1 MIEKIRDFFKHNLVF
16 KLISLAVAFFI
27 WLLVVNISNPEVT
40 ETVTAKLKV
49 LYADEF
55 EEAGKTYSIDTENVR
70 ISYKVRSDYRRQIN
84 PESFEVYVD
93 LRDYSITGAVPI
105 YVEPSSRIS
114 DMISD
119 ITINPMVAHVDTED
133 MVETSFAAETKLVG
147 TPAAGKVAGPVT
159 LSSNEITLYGPS
171 SDISSISRVE
181 FDVNIEAAEADVS
194 GTAVPVFYDAEGNI
208 IELSKDVL
216 IRNEISYT
224 AQIYSTKEVYVS
236 ALVTGTPAV
245 GYILNSINITPDS
258 MEVYGTE
265 EALSGITS
273 ITIPEHMIDISE
285 ATRNV
290 TVSLNIS
297 ELLPEGVTAAGG
309 GDVTV
314 VAVITQDRRTE
325 SSTTGAGD
333 ETETESETETSATA
347 HSSAETDGQ
356 ETASGHAQEGHVQET
371 SDAAEG
377 GSDTEAE
384 GIEEISDTSGNENVS
399 ETHNV
404 IRSHET
410 DPA

>member
-1 MIEKIRDFFKHNLVF
+1 MIDKIRDFFKHNLIF
-16 KLISLAVAFFI
+16 KLISLAVAFLI

-70 ISYKVRSDYRRQIN
+70 ISYKVRSDYRRQIT
-84 PESFEVYVD
+84 PESFDVYVD

-105 YVEPSSRIS
+105 YVEPSSRIA

-119 ITINPMVAHVDTED
+119 ITISPMVAHVDTED
-133 MVETSFAAETKLVG
+133 MVETSFAAEAKLVG

-171 SDISSISRVE
+171 SDISNISRVE
-181 FDVNIEAAEADVS
+181 FDINIEAAEADVS

-208 IELSKDVL
+208 IELSPDIL
-216 IRNEISYT
+216 IRNELTYT

-258 MEVYGTE
+258 MEVYGTD

-290 TVSLNIS
+290 TVSLNVS

-314 VAVITQDRRTE
+314 VVVITQDRRTE
-325 SSTTGAGD
+325 SSTAATGD
-333 ETETESETETSATA
+333 ETGTESETEIPAANTS
-347 HSSAETDGQ
+347 SSAETDSQGP
-356 ETASGHAQEGHVQET
+356 ASGHVQEGGHAQDA
-371 SDAAEG
+371 SDAAG
-377 GSDTEAE
+377 GSSDTDAA
-384 GIEEISDTSGNENVS
+384 GIEEISDAAGNENVS
-399 ETHNV
+399 ETYNI
-404 IRSHET
+404 IRSH
-410 DPA
+410 

>member
-1 MIEKIRDFFKHNLVF
+1 MIDKIRDFFKHNLIF

-70 ISYKVRSDYRRQIN
+70 ISYKVRSDYRRQIS
-84 PESFEVYVD
+84 PESFDVYVD

-119 ITINPMVAHVDTED
+119 ITISPMVAHVDTED
-133 MVETSFAAETKLVG
+133 MVETSFAAEAKLVG

-171 SDISSISRVE
+171 SDISNISRVE
-181 FDVNIEAAEADVS
+181 FDVNIEAAEAEVS

-208 IELSKDVL
+208 IELSTDVL
-216 IRNEISYT
+216 IRNEITYT

-258 MEVYGTE
+258 MEVYGTD

-290 TVSLNIS
+290 TVSLNVS
-297 ELLPEGVTAAGG
+297 ELLPEGVTVAGG

-325 SSTTGAGD
+325 SSTTAPD
-333 ETETESETETSATA
+333 VEAEPSAEVSDA
-347 HSSAETDGQ
+347 EIHSSAETDSEG
-356 ETASGHAQEGHVQET
+356 TASGQTQEGHAQEA
-371 SDAAEG
+371 SDAADAA
-377 GSDTEAE
+377 SDTDAAD
-384 GIEEISDTSGNENVS
+384 IEEINDAAGNENVS
-399 ETHNV
+399 ETHNI

-410 DPA
+410 NPA

>member
-1 MIEKIRDFFKHNLVF
+1 MIDKIRDFFKHNLIF

-70 ISYKVRSDYRRQIN
+70 ISYKVRSDYRRQIS
-84 PESFEVYVD
+84 PESFDVYVD

-119 ITINPMVAHVDTED
+119 ITISPMVAHVDTED
-133 MVETSFAAETKLVG
+133 MVETSFAAEAKLVG

-171 SDISSISRVE
+171 SDISNISRVE
-181 FDVNIEAAEADVS
+181 FDVNIEAAEAEVS

-208 IELSKDVL
+208 IELSTDVL
-216 IRNEISYT
+216 IRNEITYT

-258 MEVYGTE
+258 MEVYGTD

-290 TVSLNIS
+290 TVSLNVS
-297 ELLPEGVTAAGG
+297 ELLPEGVTVAGG

-325 SSTTGAGD
+325 SSTTAPD
-333 ETETESETETSATA
+333 VEAEPSAEVSDA
-347 HSSAETDGQ
+347 EIHSSAETDSEG
-356 ETASGHAQEGHVQET
+356 TASGQTQEGHAQEA
-371 SDAAEG
+371 SDAADAA
-377 GSDTEAE
+377 SDTDAAD
-384 GIEEISDTSGNENVS
+384 IEEINDAAGSENVS
-399 ETHNV
+399 ETHNI

>member
-1 MIEKIRDFFKHNLVF
+1 MIDKIRDFFKHNLIF

-84 PESFEVYVD
+84 PESFDVYVD

-105 YVEPSSRIS
+105 YVEPSSWIS

-119 ITINPMVAHVDTED
+119 ITISPMVAHVDTED
-133 MVETSFAAETKLVG
+133 MVETSFAAEAKLVG

-171 SDISSISRVE
+171 SDISNISRVE
-181 FDVNIEAAEADVS
+181 FDVNIEAAEAEIS

-208 IELSKDVL
+208 IELSTDVL
-216 IRNEISYT
+216 IRNEITYT

-258 MEVYGTE
+258 MEVYGTD

-290 TVSLNIS
+290 TVSLNVS
-297 ELLPEGVTAAGG
+297 GLLPEGLTAAGG

-325 SSTTGAGD
+325 SSTTAPDD
-333 ETETESETETSATA
+333 ETEPSAEVSAAET
-347 HSSAETDGQ
+347 HSSAETDSEG
-356 ETASGHAQEGHVQET
+356 TASGQTQEGHAQDA
-371 SDAAEG
+371 SDADAA
-377 GSDTEAE
+377 SDTDAA
-384 GIEEISDTSGNENVS
+384 GIEEINDAAGNENVS
-399 ETHNV
+399 ETHNI

>member
-1 MIEKIRDFFKHNLVF
+1 MIDKIRDFFKHNLIF

-70 ISYKVRSDYRRQIN
+70 ISYKVRSDYRRQIS
-84 PESFEVYVD
+84 PESFDVYVD

-119 ITINPMVAHVDTED
+119 ITISPMVAHVDTED
-133 MVETSFAAETKLVG
+133 MVETSFAAEAKLVG

-171 SDISSISRVE
+171 SDISNISRVE
-181 FDVNIEAAEADVS
+181 FDVNIEAAEAEVS

-208 IELSKDVL
+208 IELSTDVL
-216 IRNEISYT
+216 IRNEITYT

-258 MEVYGTE
+258 MEVYGTD

-290 TVSLNIS
+290 TVSLNVS
-297 ELLPEGVTAAGG
+297 ELLPEGVTVAGG

-325 SSTTGAGD
+325 SSTTAPD
-333 ETETESETETSATA
+333 VEAEPSAEVSDAETHPPTETDSE
-347 HSSAETDGQ
+347 G
-356 ETASGHAQEGHVQET
+356 TASGQTQEGHTEGAT
-371 SDAAEG
+371 GAAEG
-377 GSDTEAE
+377 GSDTEAS

-399 ETHNV
+399 ETHNI

>member
-1 MIEKIRDFFKHNLVF
+1 MIDKIRDFFKHNLIF

-70 ISYKVRSDYRRQIN
+70 ISYKVRSDYRRQIS
-84 PESFEVYVD
+84 PESFDVYVD

-119 ITINPMVAHVDTED
+119 ITISPMVAHVDTED
-133 MVETSFAAETKLVG
+133 MVETSFAAEAKLVG

-171 SDISSISRVE
+171 SDISNISRVE
-181 FDVNIEAAEADVS
+181 FDVNIEAAEAEVS

-208 IELSKDVL
+208 IELSTDVL
-216 IRNEISYT
+216 IRNEITYT

-258 MEVYGTE
+258 MEVYGTD

-290 TVSLNIS
+290 TVSLNVS
-297 ELLPEGVTAAGG
+297 ELLPEGVTVAGG

-325 SSTTGAGD
+325 SSTTAPD
-333 ETETESETETSATA
+333 VEAEPSAEVSDA
-347 HSSAETDGQ
+347 EIHSSAETDSEG
-356 ETASGHAQEGHVQET
+356 TASGQTQEGHAQEA
-371 SDAAEG
+371 SDAADAA
-377 GSDTEAE
+377 SDTDAAD
-384 GIEEISDTSGNENVS
+384 IEEINDAAGNENVS
-399 ETHNV
+399 ETHNI

>member
-1 MIEKIRDFFKHNLVF
+1 MIDKIRDFFKHNLIF

-70 ISYKVRSDYRRQIN
+70 ISYKVRSDYRRQIS
-84 PESFEVYVD
+84 PESFDVYVD

-119 ITINPMVAHVDTED
+119 ITISPMVAHVDTED
-133 MVETSFAAETKLVG
+133 MVETSFAAEAKLVG

-171 SDISSISRVE
+171 SDISNISRVE
-181 FDVNIEAAEADVS
+181 FDVNIEAAEAEVS

-208 IELSKDVL
+208 IELSTDVL
-216 IRNEISYT
+216 IRNEITYT

-258 MEVYGTE
+258 MEVYGTD

-290 TVSLNIS
+290 TVSLNVS
-297 ELLPEGVTAAGG
+297 ELLPEGVTVAGG

-325 SSTTGAGD
+325 SSTTAPD
-333 ETETESETETSATA
+333 VEAEPSAEVSDA
-347 HSSAETDGQ
+347 EIHSSAETDSEG
-356 ETASGHAQEGHVQET
+356 TASGQTQEEHAQEA
-371 SDAAEG
+371 SDAADAA
-377 GSDTEAE
+377 SDTDAAD
-384 GIEEISDTSGNENVS
+384 IEEINDAAGNENVS
-399 ETHNV
+399 ETHNI

>member
-1 MIEKIRDFFKHNLVF
+1 MIDKIRDFFKHNLIF

-70 ISYKVRSDYRRQIN
+70 ISYKVRSDYRRQIS
-84 PESFEVYVD
+84 PESFDVYVD

-119 ITINPMVAHVDTED
+119 ITISPMVAHVDTED
-133 MVETSFAAETKLVG
+133 MVETSFAAEAKLVG

-171 SDISSISRVE
+171 SDISNISRVE
-181 FDVNIEAAEADVS
+181 FDVNIEAAEAEVS

-208 IELSKDVL
+208 IELSTDVL
-216 IRNEISYT
+216 IRNEITYT

-258 MEVYGTE
+258 MEVYGTD

-290 TVSLNIS
+290 TVSLNVS
-297 ELLPEGVTAAGG
+297 ELLPEGVTVAGG

-325 SSTTGAGD
+325 SITTAPD
-333 ETETESETETSATA
+333 VEAEPSAEVSDA
-347 HSSAETDGQ
+347 EIHSSAETDSEG
-356 ETASGHAQEGHVQET
+356 TASGQTQEGHAQEA
-371 SDAAEG
+371 SDAADAA
-377 GSDTEAE
+377 SDTDAAD
-384 GIEEISDTSGNENVS
+384 IEEINDAAGNENVS
-399 ETHNV
+399 ETHNI

>member
-1 MIEKIRDFFKHNLVF
+1 MIDKIRDFFKHNLIF

-70 ISYKVRSDYRRQIN
+70 ISYKVRSDYRRQIS
-84 PESFEVYVD
+84 PESFDVYVD

-119 ITINPMVAHVDTED
+119 ITISPMVAHVDTED
-133 MVETSFAAETKLVG
+133 MVETSFAAEAKLVG

-171 SDISSISRVE
+171 SDISNISRVE
-181 FDVNIEAAEADVS
+181 FDVNIEAAEAEVS
-194 GTAVPVFYDAEGNI
+194 GTAVPVFYDADGNI
-208 IELSKDVL
+208 IELSTDVL
-216 IRNEISYT
+216 IRNEITYT
-224 AQIYSTKEVYVS
+224 AQIYSTKVVYVS

-258 MEVYGTE
+258 MEVYGTD

-290 TVSLNIS
+290 TVSLNVS

-325 SSTTGAGD
+325 SSTTAPD
-333 ETETESETETSATA
+333 VEEEPSAEVSDA
-347 HSSAETDGQ
+347 EIHSSAETDSEG
-356 ETASGHAQEGHVQET
+356 TASGHPQEGHAQEA
-371 SDAAEG
+371 SDAADAA
-377 GSDTEAE
+377 SDTDAAD
-384 GIEEISDTSGNENVS
+384 IEEINDAAGNENVS
-399 ETHNV
+399 ETHNI

>member
-1 MIEKIRDFFKHNLVF
+1 MIDKIRDFFKHNLIF

-70 ISYKVRSDYRRQIN
+70 ISYKVRSDYRRQIS
-84 PESFEVYVD
+84 PESFDVYVD

-119 ITINPMVAHVDTED
+119 ITISPMVAHVDTED
-133 MVETSFAAETKLVG
+133 MVETSFAAEAKLVG

-171 SDISSISRVE
+171 SDISNISRVE
-181 FDVNIEAAEADVS
+181 FDVNIEAAEAEVS

-208 IELSKDVL
+208 IELSTDVL
-216 IRNEISYT
+216 IRNEITYT

-258 MEVYGTE
+258 MEVYGTD

-290 TVSLNIS
+290 TVSLNVS
-297 ELLPEGVTAAGG
+297 ELLPEGVTVAGG

-325 SSTTGAGD
+325 SSTTAPD
-333 ETETESETETSATA
+333 VEAEPSAEVSDA
-347 HSSAETDGQ
+347 EIHSSAETDSEG
-356 ETASGHAQEGHVQET
+356 TASGQTKEGHAQEA
-371 SDAAEG
+371 SDAADAA
-377 GSDTEAE
+377 SDTDAAD
-384 GIEEISDTSGNENVS
+384 IEEINDAAGNENVS
-399 ETHNV
+399 ETHNI

>member
-1 MIEKIRDFFKHNLVF
+1 MIDKIRDFFKHNLIF

-70 ISYKVRSDYRRQIN
+70 ISYKVRSDYRRQIS
-84 PESFEVYVD
+84 PESFDVYVD

-119 ITINPMVAHVDTED
+119 ITISPMVAHVDTED
-133 MVETSFAAETKLVG
+133 MVETSFAAEAKLVG

-171 SDISSISRVE
+171 SDISNISRVE
-181 FDVNIEAAEADVS
+181 FDVNIEAAEAEVS

-208 IELSKDVL
+208 IELSTDVL
-216 IRNEISYT
+216 IRNEITYT

-258 MEVYGTE
+258 MEVYGTD

-290 TVSLNIS
+290 TVSLNVS

-325 SSTTGAGD
+325 SSTTAPDVEAEPSD
-333 ETETESETETSATA
+333 EVSDAEI
-347 HSSAETDGQ
+347 HSSAETDSEG
-356 ETASGHAQEGHVQET
+356 TASGQTQEGHAQEA
-371 SDAAEG
+371 SDAADAA
-377 GSDTEAE
+377 SDTDAAD
-384 GIEEISDTSGNENVS
+384 IEEINDAAGNENVS
-399 ETHNV
+399 ETHNI